1 MEDWLTQARELAS
14 SPLGQIRVCI
24 SGHQVLDVLVL
35 LFDDLITWQ
44 LDKVLLVNQR
54 IKEADQSTSI
64 IEEHGVELR
73 GQVLL
78 NLQ

>member
-1 MEDWLTQARELAS
+1 M
-14 SPLGQIRVCI
+14 
-24 SGHQVLDVLVL
+24 LDVLVL

-54 IKEADQSTSI
+54 IKEADHSTSI

-78 NLQ
+78 DLQ